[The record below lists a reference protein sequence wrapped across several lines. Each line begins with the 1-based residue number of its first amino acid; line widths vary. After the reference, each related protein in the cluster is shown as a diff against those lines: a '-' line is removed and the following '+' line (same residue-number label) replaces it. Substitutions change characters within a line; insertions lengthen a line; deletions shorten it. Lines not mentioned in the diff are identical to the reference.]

1 MAFTF
6 DPDTAARL
14 VGVTGQARLQVANF
28 DTAIAVGSGDLP
40 VLATPRMIA
49 LMEQAACA
57 ALTGWV
63 PPTDTSVGTRIDV
76 RHAAPTGIGGRVTA
90 TAVVTRAEPSRVTF
104 EVTALDDSTGAVI
117 GRGEHFR
124 VLVERDGFLSR
135 L

>member
-14 VGVTGQARLQVANF
+14 VGVTGQAALEVADI
-28 DTAIAVGSGDLP
+28 DTAIAFGSGDVP

-57 ALTGWV
+57 ALADWL

-76 RHAAPTGIGGRVTA
+76 RHTAPTGIGARVTA
-90 TAVVTRAEPSRVTF
+90 TAVVTRAEPARVTF
-104 EVTALDDSTGAVI
+104 EVTTRDDVAGAVI
-117 GRGEHFR
+117 GQGEHVR
-124 VLVERDGFLSR
+124 VLVDRVGFLAR